1 MWIFR
6 GLASIQQ
13 QLFSSRPHSKART
26 KSRTNKS
33 SPLDVP
39 EILEHILNH
48 VDDTTVCLSVVR
60 VCRSWH
66 ILQQHRI
73 VCEVLWRSNPT
84 PKQPWTISEEQ
95 GHRATHLYCYFQ
107 QDGQLFSD
115 ETNWLINYL
124 RAKAAKAKAWYD
136 HAKDPVAECGSG
148 RDGRLE
154 TSEHRSQESIFD
166 AQPLCGLAFRIFYL
180 TCHRSPPGRF
190 KSREIQQVHRLRNN
204 HFSSLRFQSLTLINV
219 QLSQICLETLLSI
232 CPKMQSLKVVV
243 RGKVDI
249 ATEYDVTHLCAHLKS
264 LSKTLETF

>member
-33 SPLDVP
+33 SPFDVP

-48 VDDTTVCLSVVR
+48 VDDKT
-60 VCRSWH
+60 
-66 ILQQHRI
+66 
-73 VCEVLWRSNPT
+73 
-84 PKQPWTISEEQ
+84 
-95 GHRATHLYCYFQ
+95 

-115 ETNWLINYL
+115 EMNWLINCL
-124 RAKAAKAKAWYD
+124 RAKAAKARARYD

-166 AQPLCGLAFRIFYL
+166 AQPLCGLAFRAFYL

-190 KSREIQQVHRLRNN
+190 KSKEIQQVHRLRNN

-243 RGKVDI
+243 RRKVGI